1 MPYIACICW
10 LIKASMSNSVHARIQ
25 CSFHACPIGRCQSWH
40 HIHAQHT
47 SLHAQIYFPCPW
59 TGSLI
64 SWQPNRKTNY
74 FMDGR
79 FGGVGLARGSKTYW
93 KSLFSHHLF
102 LFDDIY
108 IYIYRVYLLWVWFF
122 LVRLWPPRHCYIYIY
137 IYIYIWIM
145 THNCKPQLFS
155 ILFFRDFNLMI

>member
-1 MPYIACICW
+1 
-10 LIKASMSNSVHARIQ
+10 MSNSVHARIQ

-102 LFDDIY
+102 LFDEI
-108 IYIYRVYLLWVWFF
+108 
-122 LVRLWPPRHCYIYIY
+122 YIYIY
-137 IYIYIWIM
+137 IYIYIGSICYECGSFLFVCGRRDIVIYIWIM